1 MVEQATT
8 KAQIK
13 RRYTHLT
20 WVVSGS
26 LFAAGLGLSLSLM
39 FLGAGILL
47 IALSMVTALVG
58 MGAMALMPRLMTF
71 VSHSCPFC
79 EGENQVLASAG
90 GGYWCDSCGS
100 YVRTALDYGTA
111 EVRE

>member
-1 MVEQATT
+1 MEQAAT

-39 FLGAGILL
+39 FLGVVVKGICQSNCLAILSVPLL
-47 IALSMVTALVG
+47 FPGCYRQTDVQDIQVG
-58 MGAMALMPRLMTF
+58 CRRLRIF
-71 VSHSCPFC
+71 
-79 EGENQVLASAG
+79 
-90 GGYWCDSCGS
+90 
-100 YVRTALDYGTA
+100 
-111 EVRE
+111 